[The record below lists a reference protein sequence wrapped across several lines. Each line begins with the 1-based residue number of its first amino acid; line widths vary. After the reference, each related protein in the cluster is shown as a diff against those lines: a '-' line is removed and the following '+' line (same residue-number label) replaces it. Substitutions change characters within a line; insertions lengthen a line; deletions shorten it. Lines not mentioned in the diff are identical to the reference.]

1 MMSRVKDADVIVT
14 NRTHDAV
21 ALEYKPN
28 KMSAPRL
35 AAKGAGILAQ
45 KIKEETRFDDIPTVE
60 NVPGSCAVSQC
71 RSGAE
76 IPIELYRPSPK
87 F

>member
-1 MMSRVKDADVIVT
+1 
-14 NRTHDAV
+14 
-21 ALEYKPN
+21 
-28 KMSAPRL
+28 MSAPPL
-35 AAKGAGILAQ
+35 AAKGADILAQ
-45 KIKEETRFDDIPTVE
+45 KIKEETLFDDIPTVE

-87 F
+87 FVPPVLKIRNGFGRAWSSY

>member
-1 MMSRVKDADVIVT
+1 
-14 NRTHDAV
+14 
-21 ALEYKPN
+21 
-28 KMSAPRL
+28 MSAPRL

-76 IPIELYRPSPK
+76 IPIELYKPSPK